1 MKRSKNMFLIIF
13 SLIFCLLPIMSAIS
27 ASPNQGKPVTLNA
40 IDNDLRNILTGL
52 AKANDVNLI
61 MSNSVQG
68 RISINLADVPF
79 LDAIK
84 LIAKSAGFTAEKYDN
99 TVVVARPDEVKNFLP
114 KITKT
119 IKLQYISASSVKELV
134 GGISLENLEIL
145 ADQRTN
151 VIIATGMET
160 SLQKLEDLIKLL
172 DVPVSGGEQTD
183 LSTKVF
189 TLNYAKA
196 SEIQTIVSSLASS
209 SAKIIVDD
217 RTNTL
222 IINDKVPNLKQM
234 EEIIAQLDIQTE
246 KEKQEALSAQKTEPA
261 PIPLLTQVFNLNHIE
276 ASALLPVI
284 ESLLS
289 TNGKAQVFMKRK
301 DIVVVEAVQSGSSG
315 GGGSSSDSSG
325 MKNFYKEKWSDALIV
340 TDTPDIMEK
349 VASIIEE
356 LDVKSLLIRIEAKIV
371 EVDSDIGN
379 DMGISWG
386 ATHSPSDSTIDS
398 LFPAFIGRGIDV
410 NVGTLSTDYFHDI
423 LVRLQ
428 AMENNGQAKLVSS
441 PSVISL
447 DNELAQMIV
456 ADRIPIMKTYET
468 QFSSTTG
475 FEFINIGVMLNVI
488 PHITEDGYIL
498 MDTMPIVDSI
508 KQWIGI
514 DNSQPVVS
522 SRVAHCRVRVKD
534 GETIAIGGLMRDES
548 YKSSEHIP
556 WLGRLPLVGRL
567 FGYTSTTDTKTD
579 LMVFITPKIIK
590 EDAQ

>member
-1 MKRSKNMFLIIF
+1 MKIRNIFLIVL

-40 IDNDLRNILTGL
+40 SDNDLRNILTGL

-68 RISINLADVPF
+68 RISINLTDVPF

-84 LIAKSAGFTAEKYDN
+84 LITKSAGFTAEKYDN

-301 DIVVVEAVQSGSSG
+301 DIVVVEAVQSGSSGG

>member
-1 MKRSKNMFLIIF
+1 MKIRNIFLIVL

-40 IDNDLRNILTGL
+40 SDNDLRNILTGL

-68 RISINLADVPF
+68 RISINLTDVPF

-84 LIAKSAGFTAEKYDN
+84 LITKSAGFTAEKYDN

-234 EEIIAQLDIQTE
+234 EKIIAQLDIQTE

-301 DIVVVEAVQSGSSG
+301 DIVVVEAVQSGSSGG